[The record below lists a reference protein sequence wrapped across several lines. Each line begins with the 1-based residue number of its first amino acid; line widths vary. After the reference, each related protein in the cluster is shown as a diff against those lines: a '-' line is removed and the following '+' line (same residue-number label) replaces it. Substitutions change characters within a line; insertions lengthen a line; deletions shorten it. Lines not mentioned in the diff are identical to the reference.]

1 MALYT
6 TPAGGQVCLMTAC
19 LISSVIFPFTINK
32 NAIIFYSE
40 FLAEESQEKFWNFV
54 EANQNIENDHDG
66 NIWYKSHLL
75 LLLLLLT
82 HANACQPVCLF
93 VMKPLR
99 SYIWYLSNVTCA
111 RVLLYWIF
119 ILKYCM
125 LLCSCLLYQTLKG

>member
-6 TPAGGQVCLMTAC
+6 TPFGGQVCLMTAC

-40 FLAEESQEKFWNFV
+40 F
-54 EANQNIENDHDG
+54 
-66 NIWYKSHLL
+66 
-75 LLLLLLT
+75 LLLLT

-111 RVLLYWIF
+111 RVLLY
-119 ILKYCM
+119 
-125 LLCSCLLYQTLKG
+125 